1 MTRFHF
7 IFFADFLVENLLNLF
22 RCDHV
27 TFNQLYFGT
36 EVEFNDDGDEIEYIS
51 SRLIMT
57 EYGGSTLAEK
67 IYEFGEENGYLTE
80 YDIGQILYKILT
92 AVQAAHRK
100 DVIHCDLKP
109 DNMMITIQIPEYG
122 AVTPSN
128 GNDSKSTNKKK
139 KKIVI
144 NLIDFGY
151 CEIVRHHSDFVIQK
165 GLIKGTSGYIAPVKL
180 P

>member
-1 MTRFHF
+1 M
-7 IFFADFLVENLLNLF
+7 E
-22 RCDHV
+22 
-27 TFNQLYFGT
+27 Y
-36 EVEFNDDGDEIEYIS
+36 NDDGDEIEYIS

-80 YDIGQILYKILT
+80 YDIGQILYKILIS
-92 AVQAAHRK
+92 VQAAHRK

-109 DNMMITIQIPEYG
+109 DNMMITMQNPETG
-122 AVTPSN
+122 AVT

-151 CEIVRHHSDFVIQK
+151 CEIVGHHSDFVIQK
-165 GLIKGTSGYIAPVKL
+165 GLIKGTPGYIAPVQLSSTVVHDVTCCALKMFFVFK
-180 P
+180 